1 VEVNGTPTTA
11 YILANATTIQFNTA
25 PANGS
30 SVRIYR
36 ETASAET
43 KATFFPGSAV
53 RAQDLN
59 DNFAQVLYVS
69 QEIATVA
76 ENQST
81 AGLQAQITAAT
92 NTANN
97 ATVTANAASVTAN
110 GIASTANSALSAA
123 NSAVST
129 ANNAS
134 TNATT
139 AFNTAGAAQITA
151 NAAMPKT
158 GGTFTGDISVPSING
173 GPISGARNR
182 IINGDMRIDQRN
194 GGAAVT
200 IGATAVTY
208 TLDRWAAYSAA
219 ASKFSVQRSTIAPS
233 TFSSSALVTS
243 LAATT
248 PGASDGY
255 VLFQKVEGF
264 NWGDL
269 AYGTANARPCTISFW
284 VRSSLTGTFGGVLK
298 NGSEDRNYPYS
309 YTISA
314 ANTWEY
320 KTITVAGDTSGTWA
334 SDNSTGAL
342 LVFDLGSGSSVRGT
356 AGSWQGGVL
365 NGVTGATS
373 VVGTNGATFY
383 ITGVQLEAGTVA
395 TPFERRSYGQELA
408 LCERYLEVCV
418 SGAETQNS
426 AGTGYGG
433 ATNFRA
439 IKRVSPTVTRI
450 SDVALFNTGITP
462 VVQAQSVNGFIT
474 ACTVGAVTG
483 GSRYLTT
490 FQASA
495 EL

>member
-1 VEVNGTPTTA
+1 MSTLNVTN
-11 YILANATTIQFNTA
+11 LAGPSNT
-25 PANGS
+25 G
-30 SVRIYR
+30 
-36 ETASAET
+36 
-43 KATFFPGSAV
+43 
-53 RAQDLN
+53 
-59 DNFAQVLYVS
+59 
-69 QEIATVA
+69 
-76 ENQST
+76 
-81 AGLQAQITAAT
+81 TAAT
-92 NTANN
+92 
-97 ATVTANAASVTAN
+97 
-110 GIASTANSALSAA
+110 LS
-123 NSAVST
+123 
-129 ANNAS
+129 
-134 TNATT
+134 
-139 AFNTAGAAQITA
+139 
-151 NAAMPKT
+151 
-158 GGTFTGDISVPSING
+158 SING

-219 ASKFSVQRSTIAPS
+219 ASKFSVQRSTTAPS
-233 TFSSSALVTS
+233 TFSNSALVTS

-320 KTITVAGDTSGTWA
+320 KTITVTGDTSGTWA

-408 LCERYLEVCV
+408 LCQRYYET
-418 SGAETQNS
+418 GALKLFVAS
-426 AGTGYGG
+426 AGTPQVIFQNYRV
-433 ATNFRA
+433 F
-439 IKRVSPTVTRI
+439 KRVAATLSYSTPPAGGYSPPNSLEWTDI
-450 SDVALFNTGITP
+450 SGFSANSGSTAALQFSWT
-462 VVQAQSVNGFIT
+462 
-474 ACTVGAVTG
+474 
-483 GSRYLTT
+483 
-490 FQASA
+490 ASA